1 MQTGSYT
8 IAYIATDI
16 EPGVTLDEYRRSLPR
31 GEPSP
36 LRRAARALRR
46 SAARYLDDPASDYET
61 TSGGW

>member
-16 EPGVTLDEYRRSLPR
+16 APGVTLDEYRRSLPR
-31 GEPSP
+31 SEPSA
-36 LRRAARALRR
+36 LRRAAGAVRR
-46 SAARYLDDPASDYET
+46 TAARYLDDPAGDYET